1 MLLRTAIVDDLL
13 LLYAC
18 LFGYSDQFALHYW
31 TLCVLK
37 FETELYF
44 FFFHFES
51 FSESDRELNN
61 NIIRHDFIQKL
72 IAHEGLRLEVYKDSL
87 GIDTIGIGRNL
98 EDRGITKEELDWMD
112 IPNMAIVHTMGITEA
127 DAMYLAEN
135 DVQIVEEELVRA
147 HPCVNKLDAVRQL
160 VVMDM
165 AFNMGVPRLC
175 KFKNMWNAIHE
186 ENYIAAAKEMLDSR
200 WAIQVKSRS
209 TKLANAMHNGEF

>member
-1 MLLRTAIVDDLL
+1 MK
-13 LLYAC
+13 
-18 LFGYSDQFALHYW
+18 YS
-31 TLCVLK
+31 
-37 FETELYF
+37 
-44 FFFHFES
+44 
-51 FSESDRELNN
+51 
-61 NIIRHDFIQKL
+61 RHDFIKKL
-72 IAHEGLRLEVYKDSL
+72 ITHEGLRLEVYKDSL

-147 HPCVNKLDAVRQL
+147 HPCVDKLDAVRQL

>member
-1 MLLRTAIVDDLL
+1 MK
-13 LLYAC
+13 
-18 LFGYSDQFALHYW
+18 YS
-31 TLCVLK
+31 
-37 FETELYF
+37 
-44 FFFHFES
+44 
-51 FSESDRELNN
+51 
-61 NIIRHDFIQKL
+61 RHDFIQKL
-72 IAHEGLRLEVYKDSL
+72 ITHEGLRLEVYKDSL

-112 IPNMAIVHTMGITEA
+112 IPNMAIVHTMGISEA

-186 ENYIAAAKEMLDSR
+186 ENYIVAAKEMLDSR
-200 WAIQVKSRS
+200 WAVQVKSRS